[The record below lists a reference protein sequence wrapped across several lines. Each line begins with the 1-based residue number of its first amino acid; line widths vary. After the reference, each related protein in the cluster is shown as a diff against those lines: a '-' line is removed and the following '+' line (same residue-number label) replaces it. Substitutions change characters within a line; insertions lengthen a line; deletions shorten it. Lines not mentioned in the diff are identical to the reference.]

1 MLLLGIC
8 PLALHSQTYSVSGFV
23 KDTGGTPLPYA
34 NILLLNADSVRV
46 SGTSSDESGYFS
58 IDGIAPDLYFFQ
70 PQYFGYSARPV
81 PVEVRSD
88 LRLGALI
95 LSEDAE
101 QLDEVV
107 VTRKRP
113 VIERQADRV
122 VFKVENTV
130 LSSGSTWDILRN
142 APGVI
147 AGPESLEVRGQPAT
161 IYLNGRKVQL
171 GRTRCWNC
179 SGGCRGI

>member
-101 QLDEVV
+101 QLDEVDTDGAEPMTSV
-107 VTRKRP
+107 VEMVQRLRVDAVTDGDVRDRVLSNAPMEADGFFVVPK
-113 VIERQADRV
+113 VIE
-122 VFKVENTV
+122 
-130 LSSGSTWDILRN
+130 
-142 APGVI
+142 
-147 AGPESLEVRGQPAT
+147 
-161 IYLNGRKVQL
+161 
-171 GRTRCWNC
+171 
-179 SGGCRGI
+179 